1 MADIPQ
7 IWRWGPVTRGN
18 AIAASAILPG
28 DLVEVITAAGADQG
42 KVRRHA
48 TAAGRADP
56 MFADCNWPYGGG
68 LADAYA
74 AGDSVPLLAPS
85 VGSIVFARCATGIAI
100 PRGQTLE
107 SAGDGTLRLTTT
119 GVVVGAAAEAEST
132 VGEPSPG
139 YLRVRITAQ

>member
-1 MADIPQ
+1 MAEVPV

-28 DLVEVITAAGADQG
+28 DLIEVITAAGADQG

-56 MFADCNWPYGGG
+56 LFAECNWPYGGG
-68 LADAYA
+68 LSDAYA
-74 AGDSVPLLAPS
+74 AGDSVPLLAPG
-85 VGSIVFARCATGIAI
+85 VGSIVVARCATGLAI

-107 SAGDGTLRLTTT
+107 SAGDGTLRLVTT
-119 GVVVGAAAEAEST
+119 GLVVGAATEAEAAT
-132 VGEPSPG
+132 GDPSPG
-139 YLRVRITAQ
+139 YVQVRITAQ